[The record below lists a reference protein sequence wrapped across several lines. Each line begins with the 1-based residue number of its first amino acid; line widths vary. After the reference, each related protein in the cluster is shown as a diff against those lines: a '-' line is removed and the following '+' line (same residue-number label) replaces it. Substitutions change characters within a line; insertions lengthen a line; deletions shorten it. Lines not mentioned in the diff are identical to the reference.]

1 MWARWEARWS
11 RPARAWPS
19 WVDRK
24 KLFSTPTT
32 TVTSL
37 ARTRIGCPESSG
49 GGKVKS
55 SKSWGGK
62 KTLERR
68 NVTLFTPTFDCQ
80 MRERIASFDSSSSR
94 ESRSPRLSVGSETRQ
109 ARMLKQI
116 SVKTDRQQR
125 GTPSFIV
132 FDRKTKQ
139 EQERV
144 LVDATVVGS
153 QESSDGS
160 SSGKAEKTGKAN
172 C

>member
-1 MWARWEARWS
+1 M
-11 RPARAWPS
+11 
-19 WVDRK
+19 
-24 KLFSTPTT
+24 FSTPTT

-116 SVKTDRQQR
+116 SVKTDWQQR

-132 FDRKTKQ
+132 FDRKRNRNRNEFLLMQ
-139 EQERV
+139 R
-144 LVDATVVGS
+144 
-153 QESSDGS
+153 SSAARKAAAAAGRPKRLARPIVRTNKIKKVFS
-160 SSGKAEKTGKAN
+160 FSCCSLFGKK
-172 C
+172 